1 MILTHYYSRI
11 FFLCGRQSSSSLERE
26 REREEVLTSSSSSFI
41 NKVFLITPLTN
52 WKTFEST
59 TTCVPILSI
68 ISIDR
73 SKEKVPRRRFG
84 DVVDVKK
91 APFWWWGKNDDEEKE
106 KNNLR

>member
-1 MILTHYYSRI
+1 VE
-11 FFLCGRQSSSSLERE
+11 LERE
-26 REREEVLTSSSSSFI
+26 RENSLLLQS
-41 NKVFLITPLTN
+41 LPLVIIILSTN

-59 TTCVPILSI
+59 TTCVPIILSI

-91 APFWWWGKNDDEEKE
+91 APFWWWGKNDDVQEKE
-106 KNNLR
+106 KNNRR

>member
-1 MILTHYYSRI
+1 ME
-11 FFLCGRQSSSSLERE
+11 LERE
-26 REREEVLTSSSSSFI
+26 REKILLLLQS
-41 NKVFLITPLTN
+41 LPLVIIILSTN

-59 TTCVPILSI
+59 TTCVPILLS

-73 SKEKVPRRRFG
+73 SKEKVQRRRFG

-91 APFWWWGKNDDEEKE
+91 APFWWWGKNDDVQEKE